1 MPPKTPPHKPKQFTS
16 SILEI
21 DAPLFKNMSMHTL
34 KKVFVSGCYDILH
47 AGHLQFFAE
56 AKALGNYLIVNFA
69 STDVLLAHKK
79 RASSL
84 PDQHKKA
91 LLEAMEVIDEV
102 FIGDDPD
109 LGLNF
114 KSNFLQTR
122 PDILAVTEDDQ
133 YADIKKELC
142 QSIGAAYI
150 ALPKTAPTF
159 QPVSTTS
166 LIQNIKAP
174 LTVPVRVDFGG
185 GWLDV
190 PKHAIEGGFI
200 VNCAVTP
207 HVSKTDWPYEKKSG
221 LGGSAAWAILNG
233 HDGVKS
239 ELDLGVG
246 WQDPA
251 IINETGLCVWRSG
264 ERPTLH
270 LKTNN
275 DFLAGKMAIYYTGY
289 DHDTPGNVDNLRDY
303 QLIKQAGDIAYRAAA
318 ERSLPLLAEA
328 VQTSYQMQLKECM
341 KPLPPLEG
349 AIANKYS
356 GGGHGGYALYLFNS
370 QEARDAI
377 VKNNPEALAI
387 EPYLKQ
393 P

>member
-1 MPPKTPPHKPKQFTS
+1 MN
-16 SILEI
+16 
-21 DAPLFKNMSMHTL
+21 AP

-56 AKALGNYLIVNFA
+56 AKALGNHLIVNFA
-69 STDVLLAHKK
+69 SNEVLLAHKN

-91 LLEAMEVIDEV
+91 LLEAMELIDEV
-102 FIGDDPD
+102 CIGNDPE

-114 KSNFLQTR
+114 KTNFLQLR

-142 QSIGAAYI
+142 QSIGASYI
-150 ALPKTAPTF
+150 VLPKTAPTF
-159 QPVSTTS
+159 EPVSTTS

-174 LTVPVRVDFGG
+174 LTTPLRVDFGG

-200 VNCAVTP
+200 VNCAITP

-264 ERPTLH
+264 ERPILH

-275 DFLAGKMAIYYTGY
+275 DFLIGRMAIHYTGY
-289 DHDTPGNVDNLRDY
+289 DHDTPGNVDKLRDY
-303 QLIKQAGDIAYRAAA
+303 ALIKKAGDVACQGATT
-318 ERSLPLLAEA
+318 RSLPQLAEA
-328 VQTSYQMQLKECM
+328 VQISYQMQLKEGM
-341 KPLPPLEG
+341 TPLPPLEG
-349 AIANKYS
+349 AIAHKYS
-356 GGGHGGYALYLFNS
+356 GGGHGGYALYLFTSN
-370 QEARDAI
+370 EARNSA
-377 VKNNPEALAI
+377 VKQSPETIAV